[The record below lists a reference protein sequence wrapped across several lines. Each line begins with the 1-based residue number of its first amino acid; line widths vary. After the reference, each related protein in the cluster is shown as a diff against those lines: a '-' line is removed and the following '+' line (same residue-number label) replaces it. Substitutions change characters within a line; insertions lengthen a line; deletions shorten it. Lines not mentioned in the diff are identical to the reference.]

1 MAGAGL
7 KGRCAQL
14 LLAAGNPA
22 IERIDIA
29 AEELNQLL
37 ERAREALPEEDYRK
51 LKAALETLEY
61 LTELVA
67 DKDTTIRHLR
77 QLLLPASKKTKAV
90 LAKIGIE
97 PATNTQGEHQR
108 RTNQRRPPVRGRNS
122 AAEFTGA
129 HRVEVAHQPLHQG
142 EECGK
147 GNVYGQKEPKV
158 LVLVVGQAPLA
169 ATVYSLERLR
179 CNMWCW
185 RGASIAGGRSVTD
198 LLATLQE
205 LEHLGVGFVSLTEAL
220 DLPPRPVAPWPGPG
234 LMTFGYSDALD
245 IFVNGQKVFQGD
257 ATYII
262 RDIQFLGTVSMRGA
276 MAPRLKKGANRAG
289 VRVKENYGGWAAA
302 AELADPAA
310 LSGPALAAEGR

>member
-1 MAGAGL
+1 
-7 KGRCAQL
+7 
-14 LLAAGNPA
+14 
-22 IERIDIA
+22 
-29 AEELNQLL
+29 LL

-77 QLLLPASKKTKAV
+77 QLLLPASEKTKAV

-158 LVLVVGQAPLA
+158 LVLVVEQAPLA

-220 DLPPRPVAPWPGPG
+220 DLPPRPVAPWPGPR
-234 LMTFGYSDALD
+234 LMTFGYSDAVD

-257 ATYII
+257 ATYIR
-262 RDIQFLGTVSMRGA
+262 RDIQFLGTVSMEGRYGSAPEEGRESGRRKSQGELRRLGRRGRVGRSGRAQRAGAGGGGALTGGDFDPGRASAYISHA
-276 MAPRLKKGANRAG
+276 MALYRPQRSSPT
-289 VRVKENYGGWAAA
+289 V
-302 AELADPAA
+302 
-310 LSGPALAAEGR
+310 